1 MGASRVLI
9 FNRTARPSIVSA
21 MWNDAKEHF
30 ETLAFRALRAQELAS
45 EFGFEV
51 PCLITFFLLIVG
63 CSKVS

>member
-1 MGASRVLI
+1 MI

-30 ETLAFRALRAQELAS
+30 ETLAFKALRAQELAS

-51 PCLITFFLLIVG
+51 PCLITFF
-63 CSKVS
+63 C